1 MGKFIVIGSGVS
13 GSTAGL
19 DLAERGH
26 QVEMIEKDS
35 MFGGKILEYCCKATD
50 SCSRCGVCVGHT
62 QVYNSL
68 MHGNVMAKSGITIE
82 SASNDGKKVT
92 LQCRQKNPSI
102 DYKKCNGCDAC
113 VEACPEGCITKYHR
127 GELVQY
133 AIDYSKCRLHR
144 GEACDKCVAACA
156 QGAITGKS
164 DSAGVTFTAD
174 GVLVATGHD
183 PFDAEQKP
191 RYSYGQA
198 KNVFTGTEAEDI
210 LSRSYYLTKKDERIA
225 FIQCVG
231 SRDPVIGRNYCSGV
245 CCAYAMRM
253 ARIVKYRNPE
263 AEVTIYY
270 IDLQNFDKNFTQF
283 KQELVDLGVRF
294 VRGVPFKVEELASGK
309 LKLLIE
315 NMGDDEDTIVEHD
328 AVVLSVGL
336 GAAADSPKIAE
347 QFGLSRDEF
356 GFFTTVKDNV
366 FVSGT
371 CKEPLTI
378 PSSIA
383 AAKATALEMGKYKH
397 E

>member
-1 MGKFIVIGSGVS
+1 M
-13 GSTAGL
+13 T
-19 DLAERGH
+19 
-26 QVEMIEKDS
+26 
-35 MFGGKILEYCCKATD
+35 
-50 SCSRCGVCVGHT
+50 
-62 QVYNSL
+62 
-68 MHGNVMAKSGITIE
+68 
-82 SASNDGKKVT
+82 
-92 LQCRQKNPSI
+92 
-102 DYKKCNGCDAC
+102 
-113 VEACPEGCITKYHR
+113 
-127 GELVQY
+127 
-133 AIDYSKCRLHR
+133 
-144 GEACDKCVAACA
+144 ACA

-210 LSRSYYLTKKDERIA
+210 LSRSYYLTKKDESIA